1 MGACW
6 SVHGIDSS
14 SASSSRAA
22 RFRVAEVLGRFGLV
36 VVLME
41 LPLRFKGFFAVDR
54 VGAYIR
60 QEERCWRENRK
71 KSHLPSCCCR
81 GAETRWPL
89 LFGGGRLTMRV
100 HVMASGTSLYG
111 LLH

>member
-60 QEERCWRENRK
+60 QEERCWGENRK
-71 KSHLPSCCCR
+71 KKVTYHRVVVVVLR
-81 GAETRWPL
+81 RV
-89 LFGGGRLTMRV
+89 GRYC
-100 HVMASGTSLYG
+100 SEGEG
-111 LLH
+111 